1 MEFGFCSQHKCLVQR
16 MQREA
21 RNTQLCH
28 QACAALSKSV
38 GRGPRAKFL
47 GALVDKVFL
56 GSTRKFSQ
64 TSWGN
69 HSWGTRL
76 FSKNVGRGP
85 MAKFLE
91 ALVDKVFLSST
102 KNLAKLHGETIPG
115 ECDCFQKMWEG
126 GPWLNSLRLWWIRCF

>member
-1 MEFGFCSQHKCLVQR
+1 

-47 GALVDKVFL
+47 WALVDKVFL

-69 HSWGTRL
+69 HSWGTCL
-76 FSKNVGRGP
+76 FSKKLGRGP

-102 KNLAKLHGETIPG
+102 RNFSQTSWGNNSWGMRLFSKNVGRGPRAKFLS
-115 ECDCFQKMWEG
+115 G
-126 GPWLNSLRLWWIRCF
+126 G